1 MRLLLLMQLLEYH
14 RVMNRHYGSQ
24 PIHLRVFDWVEP
36 DAFKKQL
43 QEQWMLTSEDYGV
56 LECLARQALMRWTGN
71 QFLHEPINEDLAI
84 NKFKTCDAYLSA
96 IQTFIKKV
104 EADKTKEFER
114 ALDLT
119 EARNDRKK
127 DGLDFYKK
135 FGRIEN
141 DPLVLVN
148 RKNEDGSY
156 SRPTVFLEYGLE
168 KAVFDSI
175 LSDLKD
181 VPKLEDDIAKEAE
194 EEIGSGGK
202 GKIKIRHVE
211 GYKKYFGKD
220 GRERGRYLG
229 APKVDNKKGKIEF
242 PLSPSEHQFFREF
255 IAAYHSVFHSYFELD
270 SQNVRHFRDN
280 FDNFLATK
288 LKYMF
293 SDDSVRLKEIGYDI
307 DSLFVRKGIK
317 DRIKGSPHNDTR
329 KFQVFGSSRSDNLNL
344 LNPEFLEFLEK
355 RNPIRRNRRTDY
367 QW

>member
-1 MRLLLLMQLLEYH
+1 MRLLFLIQLLEYH
-14 RVMNRHYGSQ
+14 GVMSRHYRSQ

-43 QEQWMLTSEDYGV
+43 QEQWMLTDEDYGV

-119 EARNDRKK
+119 EARNDREK

-175 LSDLKD
+175 LSDLED
-181 VPKLEDDIAKEAE
+181 APKLEDDIAKEAE

-202 GKIKIRHVE
+202 GKIKHRHIK
-211 GYKKYFGKD
+211 GYKKYFGED
-220 GRERGRYLG
+220 GTKRGRYLAKPVVEG
-229 APKVDNKKGKIEF
+229 QKILF
-242 PLSPSEHQFFREF
+242 SLRPDEHQFFREF

-270 SQNVRHFRDN
+270 SQNERYFRDN

-293 SDDSVRLKEIGYDI
+293 GDDSARLKEKTGYDI
-307 DSLFVRKGIK
+307 DPLFDRTGIK
-317 DRIKGSPHNDTR
+317 NRIKGNPKNDTR
-329 KFQVFGSSRSDNLNL
+329 KFQVFGSNGSDNLNL
-344 LNPEFLEFLEK
+344 LSPEFLEFLEK
-355 RNPIRRNRRTDY
+355 RNPSRRNKRTDY